1 MLPEGQT
8 SAELTPDEKNRR
20 SHRGQACRAGL
31 GFGPTGR
38 LPALINP
45 LGAEARWRGPPP
57 THLDPLAQAP
67 RRFCLSR

>member
-8 SAELTPDEKNRR
+8 SAELTPDEKQGDPIADKLVALWPWLWANRTAPR
-20 SHRGQACRAGL
+20 VDQSARC
-31 GFGPTGR
+31 
-38 LPALINP
+38 
-45 LGAEARWRGPPP
+45 EARWRGPPP